1 MIYLGDK
8 KLASV
13 NIVPVLPEMYRKICA
28 GPNTGE
34 LRVPDEVKILR
45 KSALRDGQWTNI
57 DLNNVEEI
65 GERALYGCNQIT
77 DLKLSSKITKIG
89 YQGFAGMPK
98 WAYRDYSQ
106 VKLTANMANA
116 QRDTYTGI
124 IGFKFGDNT
133 YIPSAFA
140 HYCNTLD
147 TNYIDLSKIV
157 EFASGAFSG
166 HPDYSNDLF
175 THLNLSSARIIGQNA
190 FARRQAITEIIFNPN
205 ETYTIGISAF
215 AFDSQAQFNKF
226 GSKLEHLYMD
236 KVEKIDSYAFRFQ
249 QALKTVY
256 IGADCISI
264 NTRVFDSCT
273 QDDLV
278 ITINQPQDN
287 IKGAPW
293 GATNATIIWN
303 G

>member
-13 NIVPVLPEMYRKICA
+13 NIVPVLPEMYRKLCA
-28 GPNTGE
+28 GPDTGE
-34 LRVPDEVKILR
+34 LRIPDEIKKLRNNILQG
-45 KSALRDGQWTNI
+45 GQWTNI
-57 DLNNVEEI
+57 DLNNVEEF

-89 YQGFAGMPK
+89 SQAFSGMSK

-106 VKLTANMANA
+106 VKLTANMQGA
-116 QRDTYTGI
+116 QRDTYTGV

-133 YIPSAFA
+133 YVPSLFA

-157 EFASGAFSG
+157 EFGGGAFSG
-166 HPDYSNDLF
+166 HPDYPNDLF
-175 THLNLSSARIIGQNA
+175 THLNLSSARIIGQSA
-190 FARRQAITEIIFNPN
+190 FARRQAMTEIIFNPN
-205 ETYTIGISAF
+205 ETYTIGIGAF
-215 AFDSQAQFNKF
+215 GFDSQNQFNRF

-236 KVEKIDSYAFRFQ
+236 KVEKIDGYAFRFQ

-256 IGADCISI
+256 IGADCTSI
-264 NTRVFDSCT
+264 NTRTFDGCI

-278 ITINQPQDN
+278 ITINQPQDS

>member
-1 MIYLGDK
+1 
-8 KLASV
+8 
-13 NIVPVLPEMYRKICA
+13 MYRKICA
-28 GPNTGE
+28 GPDTGE
-34 LRVPDEVKILR
+34 LRIPDEIKKLRNNILQG
-45 KSALRDGQWTNI
+45 GQWTNI

-65 GERALYGCNQIT
+65 GERALYNCNQIT

-89 YQGFAGMPK
+89 NQAFSGMSK

-116 QRDTYTGI
+116 QRDTYTGV
-124 IGFKFGDNT
+124 IGFMFGDNT
-133 YIPSAFA
+133 YVPSYFA

-147 TNYIDLSKIV
+147 TNYIDLSKV
-157 EFASGAFSG
+157 EEFASGAFSG
-166 HPDYSNDLF
+166 HPDYPNDLF
-175 THLNLSSARIIGQNA
+175 THLNLSSARIIGSSA
-190 FARRQAITEIIFNPN
+190 FARRQAMTEIIFNPN
-205 ETYTIGISAF
+205 ETYTIGSGAF
-215 AFDSQAQFNKF
+215 GFDSQNQFNRF

-236 KVEKIDSYAFRFQ
+236 KVKRIDSYAFRFQ

-256 IGADCISI
+256 IGADCTSI
-264 NTRVFDSCT
+264 NTRAFEGCI

-278 ITINQPQDN
+278 ITINQPQDS